1 MTQAAA
7 VPTKA
12 LEALKRY
19 VKSIPYASNDNPVCE
34 LRDIQ
39 TLMKA
44 ERHIEAL
51 ERLTRLF
58 DSNLLPESGEV
69 TSALAD
75 AEDLQGQLDEE
86 KASARQLFEQVESL
100 EEQVTELEDK
110 VDTLTGELEGARS
123 TIEELRAESDA
134 LRAQIP
140 GFGGKA

>member
-34 LRDIQ
+34 LRNIQ

-58 DSNLLPESGEV
+58 DSRLLPESGQVSATIDEV
-69 TSALAD
+69 
-75 AEDLQGQLDEE
+75 
-86 KASARQLFEQVESL
+86 
-100 EEQVTELEDK
+100 
-110 VDTLTGELEGARS
+110 
-123 TIEELRAESDA
+123 EELRGDLDGAEDEINDLSGQVGSLEKQVSRLEEAVERLTTEREEGRNRIDQLESEISA
-134 LRAQIP
+134 LQSQIP
-140 GFGGKA
+140 GFSGKA